1 MRYQTMAIWM
11 KVTKDEYELPIA
23 VADSAGELARM
34 LNVTANSIMSG
45 VSHMKHDGI
54 WTAYRKVEEDEQDE

>member
-1 MRYQTMAIWM
+1 MRYQKMAIWM

-23 VADSAGELARM
+23 VADTAGELAMM
-34 LNVTANSIMSG
+34 LNVTVNSIMSG
-45 VSHMKHDGI
+45 ISHMKHDGT